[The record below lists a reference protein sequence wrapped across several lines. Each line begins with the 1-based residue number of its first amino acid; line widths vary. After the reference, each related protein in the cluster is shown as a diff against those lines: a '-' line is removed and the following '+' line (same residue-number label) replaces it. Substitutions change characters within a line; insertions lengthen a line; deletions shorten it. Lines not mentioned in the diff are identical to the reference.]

1 MAAATTHLI
10 EDPLVVS
17 LRDIGKAIAASRD
30 AMTFVTDPAVL
41 GDGLCELVGIATELD
56 SLRLQLVTQC
66 KANDVPGSID
76 VRTIGQYVAART
88 NSSTKGTNI
97 DSKLAEWLRDYPV
110 FAEALERRD
119 VTVEHLQHLRTKLD
133 NIRTGSKLKGDQQFF
148 ADVARD
154 TGFSQ
159 FKRACGYW
167 LIMIDPDGKEPID
180 QLETAGVTITV
191 GSGGRV
197 KIVIE
202 SDALTGSAMVTMIEH
217 ESKAIRAHDI
227 ANNIE
232 RTSRQRRQAA
242 VYALM
247 ERGFRREDGTHP
259 VPVFNIVM
267 SQCVAEWALN
277 QLNDPGPTCDT
288 VPVHP
293 LDVDGRCELISGQP
307 VHPLL
312 VAAVLGLH
320 HFDVPS
326 LRRYVMSA
334 ESRIVDYSYNAR
346 IAPEHMRT
354 ASHIEHRGE
363 CATDGCDTP
372 HSWLQIDH
380 IDPASNGGPTR
391 LGNVEPKCQPDNLAK
406 GASTGHQAWKDRPP
420 PTRHRPRRTNNNDD
434 DDHDDHEQKP
444 QR

>member
-1 MAAATTHLI
+1 MAAATTPVI
-10 EDPLVVS
+10 EDPFLVS
-17 LRDIGKAIAASRD
+17 LRDVGKGIAASRD

-41 GDGLCELVGIATELD
+41 GDGLCELIGLATELA

-66 KANDVPGSID
+66 EANDVPGSID

-88 NSSTKGTNI
+88 NSSTRGTNT
-97 DSKLAEWLRDYPV
+97 DSKLVEWLRDYPA
-110 FAEALERRD
+110 FAQALERRD
-119 VTVEHLQHLRTKLD
+119 MTIEHLQHLRIKLD
-133 NIRTGSKLKGDQQFF
+133 NIRTASKLKGDQQFF

-154 TGFSQ
+154 TSFSQ
-159 FKRACGYW
+159 FKKACDYW
-167 LIMIDPDGKEPID
+167 LIIIDPDGKEPID
-180 QLETAGVTITV
+180 QLESSGVSVTV
-191 GSGGRV
+191 GSSGRV

-202 SDALTGSAMVTMIEH
+202 PDAVTGSAMVTMIEH
-217 ESKAIRAHDI
+217 ESKTIRAQDI

-247 ERGFRREDGTHP
+247 ERGFRRQDGTHP
-259 VPVFNIVM
+259 VPLFNIVM
-267 SQCVAEWALN
+267 SQRVAEWALN
-277 QLNDPGPTCDT
+277 HLNNPNCDCDT

-293 LDVDGRCELISGQP
+293 LDVDGRCELINGQP

-320 HFDVPS
+320 RFDTPT
-326 LRRYVMSA
+326 LRRYVMTA
-334 ESRIVDYSYNAR
+334 DSRIVDYSYNAR
-346 IAPEHMRT
+346 TAPEHLRT

-363 CATDGCDTP
+363 CSTHGCDTP

-380 IDPASNGGPTR
+380 IDPASNGGATR
-391 LGNVEPKCQPDNLAK
+391 LRNVEPKCEPDNQAK
-406 GASTGHQAWKDRPP
+406 GATTGHQAWKDRPP

-434 DDHDDHEQKP
+434 PDDPDDEKP
-444 QR
+444 PQQ